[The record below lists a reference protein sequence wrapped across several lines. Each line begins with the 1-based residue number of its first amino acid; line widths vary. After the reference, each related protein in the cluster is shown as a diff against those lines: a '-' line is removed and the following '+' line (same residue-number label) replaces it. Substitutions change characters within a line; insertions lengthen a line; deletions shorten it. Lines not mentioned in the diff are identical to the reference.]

1 MHSKTIKNLKRENPL
16 QPVLTLKICQ
26 LHSLSVYKFKL
37 ACYCKKKGGSENKSS
52 VLCSYSCT
60 VKMNKFSQS
69 IILFYYN

>member
-37 ACYCKKKGGSENKSS
+37 ACYCKKKGGSENNSS
-52 VLCSYSCT
+52 VL
-60 VKMNKFSQS
+60 M
-69 IILFYYN
+69 